1 MRTERLAY
9 AGLAATCVAA
19 IVATGESGWL
29 ALGVA
34 LAPDVALLYGAGPG
48 LAKGQ
53 LHPRAVGLYNALH
66 SFAGPVVAA
75 AAAVWLG
82 PAWTVVALAWAAHVA
97 VDRAV
102 GYGPRTAEGF
112 QAG

>member
-1 MRTERLAY
+1 MSRLAY
-9 AGLAATCVAA
+9 AALSAACVAA

-29 ALGVA
+29 ALACA
-34 LAPDVALLYGAGPG
+34 LWPDVALLYGAAPG

-66 SFAGPVVAA
+66 SFAGPLIPA

-82 PAWTVVALAWAAHVA
+82 PTWTVVALAWAAHIA
-97 VDRAV
+97 LDRAV

-112 QAG
+112 QAV